1 MSRQNYDFGA
11 HWTTQV
17 VPHLDS
23 PAMQRAVRECAES
36 YLAMY
41 PDCAEVYCPNTP
53 LAGYSSTDCYYTLME
68 RKGNLY
74 LAANAAN
81 LPPRY
86 LELQQQDR
94 IDENFDEWM
103 ELRER
108 ILEPLH
114 ARDRIKHAL
123 ESYYLPCACHWYS
136 PTVMLTLARLV
147 EPTEHWAVRTGPEH
161 TTVVNRA
168 RTRVF
173 DLIYWG
179 LEGRLENYLFGDTIK
194 SHDASMG
201 GELAFANSRPER
213 RKRRKH

>member
-1 MSRQNYDFGA
+1 MLPRQNYDFGA
-11 HWTTQV
+11 HWTTRI

-36 YLAMY
+36 YLATF
-41 PDCAEVYCPNTP
+41 PDCGRGYEPNTP
-53 LAGYSSTDCYYTLME
+53 LAQYSSRDYYCMLME
-68 RKGNLY
+68 RKGDLY
-74 LAANAAN
+74 MAANVAD
-81 LPPRY
+81 LPPHN
-86 LELQQQDR
+86 LEQ
-94 IDENFDEWM
+94 
-103 ELRER
+103 
-108 ILEPLH
+108 
-114 ARDRIKHAL
+114 DRIKHAL